1 METSS
6 LTTLMRIRL
15 LLDGCAKD
23 SSRLLLDAR
32 QRGHGQARM
41 DSLSTQARV
50 YLQGHVTA
58 KGTAELGLWALLW
71 TPLRGLPPRLHVP
84 PLTVATPSL
93 RSQLYVKSMYKAPM
107 PYPHLNPCTSGGM
120 SMTIAPPRGP
130 TQKRCLGPQVLLRGL
145 VYLWERPLSKLQVG
159 GRWEVDIRLCWD
171 RKPSPHKFWIDKAGE
186 LALFDVVGLSGSPC
200 DEGEGTQSH

>member
-1 METSS
+1 LETAS
-6 LTTLMRIRL
+6 LTTRMGQRKGTQR
-15 LLDGCAKD
+15 G
-23 SSRLLLDAR
+23 SRLLLDASR
-32 QRGHGQARM
+32 CGHGQAKL
-41 DSLSTQARV
+41 DSVSTHTRV
-50 YLQGHVTA
+50 YQQGHVTA
-58 KGTAELGLWALLW
+58 KETARLCLWSLLW

-145 VYLWERPLSKLQVG
+145 VHLWERPLSKLQVG
-159 GRWEVDIRLCWD
+159 SRWEVNVRLC
-171 RKPSPHKFWIDKAGE
+171 RNGKPSPNEFWIDEAWE
-186 LALFDVVGLSGSPC
+186 FALFNVAGLLTSSC
-200 DEGEGTQSH
+200 DEGKGTQSH